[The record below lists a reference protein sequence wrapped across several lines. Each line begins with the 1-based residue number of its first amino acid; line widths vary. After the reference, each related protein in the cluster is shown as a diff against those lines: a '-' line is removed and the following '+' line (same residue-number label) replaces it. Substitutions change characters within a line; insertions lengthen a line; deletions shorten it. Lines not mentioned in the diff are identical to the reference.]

1 MANRQRGAAPQVN
14 AAFPHRPASPRSP
27 GTAVRSGARAAQR
40 KAKRGW
46 DGTRMGDRREEVDG
60 AAISPRLLFG
70 VKQTAPPHNAA
81 PPTTGKVG
89 SAAPAALRRKGA
101 RLTPKPVQPR
111 SENTR

>member
-60 AAISPRLLFG
+60 AAISPPVCYSELS
-70 VKQTAPPHNAA
+70 KQLH
-81 PPTTGKVG
+81 PTTPRRRRREKWE
-89 SAAPAALRRKGA
+89 AL
-101 RLTPKPVQPR
+101 PQPR
-111 SENTR
+111 